1 MNGHGEGADPDG
13 FPQTGHKAAGQDM
26 TDGRAGFELV
36 SRRRS
41 GLGAVLV
48 LPLLAAACGMTGPAT
63 RDNDL
68 GPVFEAIYVVAMP
81 AGLAE
86 ELAEGCPELNYDKA
100 RYEAELDAVVA
111 SLQEQGFTDEQI
123 KAEVAQ
129 VNEGALGRGARADE
143 AAYIEQNGIVF
154 AEPETVCRAGQ
165 TEIAEGS
172 AIGAF
177 LNEG

>member
-1 MNGHGEGADPDG
+1 MATSRPE
-13 FPQTGHKAAGQDM
+13 
-26 TDGRAGFELV
+26 FEIG
-36 SRRRS
+36 SRR
-41 GLGAVLV
+41 LALAAVV
-48 LPLLAAACGMTGPAT
+48 TVPLLAGACDTSALAS

-86 ELAEGCPELNYDKA
+86 ELANGCPDLTYDKA

-111 SLQEQGFTDEQI
+111 SLKEQGFTDERI
-123 KAEVAQ
+123 KAEVTQ
-129 VNEGALGRGARADE
+129 VNQGALSRRARADE

-165 TEIAEGS
+165 SEIAEGS
-172 AIGAF
+172 AVGAF
-177 LNEG
+177 LSES